1 MHFNHDRLHDGEH
14 SCGLVD
20 DEVWAFGHDIEI
32 VVGDQGGDLH
42 NDVGV
47 GLEASHF

>member
-1 MHFNHDRLHDGEH
+1 M
-14 SCGLVD
+14 D
-20 DEVWAFGHDIEI
+20 DEVWAFSHDVEI